1 MVITGIYVVYT
12 FVRLP
17 TKRLVSGT
25 GRFPERCHVRALAGE
40 LTGSDREQGLLV
52 LLKNDGLRNGNPEPN
67 KRFLVKRSVKIGLN
81 STPGIV
87 YPNPKTG
94 FAMTE
99 EKRKSQLL
107 ELFSTMS
114 GKTKIVEPMKNIHGT
129 LRDSDAIE
137 REVALV
143 MREIIEQ
150 GIFKTSLKPI
160 QLAKLVT
167 SFYAGKND
175 TEIARELGDEK
186 LSKTVARARVRLK
199 LFREL
204 DFKMPFDKM
213 KMEELL
219 ESGKTMKEV
228 SDELG
233 VSPSTLREYRHVIEE
248 QEDPTIDPYIA
259 RIRDVME
266 DRDLS
271 EQMTRSAQ
279 VDNLGE
285 SIDITEA
292 ELIDVT

>member
-1 MVITGIYVVYT
+1 
-12 FVRLP
+12 
-17 TKRLVSGT
+17 
-25 GRFPERCHVRALAGE
+25 
-40 LTGSDREQGLLV
+40 
-52 LLKNDGLRNGNPEPN
+52 
-67 KRFLVKRSVKIGLN
+67 
-81 STPGIV
+81 
-87 YPNPKTG
+87 
-94 FAMTE
+94 
-99 EKRKSQLL
+99 
-107 ELFSTMS
+107 MS

-199 LFREL
+199 LFRDL
-204 DFKMPFDKM
+204 DYRMPFDKA
-213 KMEELL
+213 KMEELIA
-219 ESGKTMKEV
+219 SGKTMKEV

-233 VSPSTLREYRHVIEE
+233 ISPSTLREYRHVIEE
-248 QEDPTIDPYIA
+248 QEDPTIDPYLR

-271 EQMTRSAQ
+271 EQMTRSATA
-279 VDNLGE
+279 DNLGE

-292 ELIDVT
+292 EMIDVT

>member
-1 MVITGIYVVYT
+1 MYVYPITGYVMTEV
-12 FVRLP
+12 
-17 TKRLVSGT
+17 KRKA
-25 GRFPERCHVRALAGE
+25 H
-40 LTGSDREQGLLV
+40 
-52 LLKNDGLRNGNPEPN
+52 LLK
-67 KRFLVKRSVKIGLN
+67 
-81 STPGIV
+81 
-87 YPNPKTG
+87 
-94 FAMTE
+94 
-99 EKRKSQLL
+99 
-107 ELFSTMS
+107 LFSSMS

-143 MREIIEQ
+143 MREITEQ

-199 LFREL
+199 LFRDL
-204 DFKMPFDKM
+204 DFKMPFDRIA
-213 KMEELL
+213 METLVD
-219 ESGKTMKEV
+219 SGKTMKEV

-248 QEDPTIDPYIA
+248 QEDPTIDPYIN

-271 EQMTRSAQ
+271 EQMTRSATA
-279 VDNLGE
+279 NSLGD

-292 ELIDVT
+292 EMIDVT